1 MKKTILLLFLLLF
14 TLLPAQAVRKVEAN
28 PINVAVILTEQPD
41 SASIAS
47 TCEYYGYVNQPS
59 QDGYTVYQH
68 PKGSTIRYKY
78 TVAENGKSY
87 PTIEVKSKYSQKD
100 KEQLLQQLN
109 FRKNGNTYERKAI
122 GHHTR
127 CSSAPQGY
135 LRFSNHPKPKK

>member
-1 MKKTILLLFLLLF
+1 MKKTILLLILLLF
-14 TLLPAQAVRKVEAN
+14 TLLPAQAVRKVDAN

-47 TCEYYGYVNQPS
+47 TCEYYGYVSQPS
-59 QDGYTVYQH
+59 QDGYTVYQP

-87 PTIEVKSKYSQKD
+87 PTIEVKSKFSQN
-100 KEQLLQQLN
+100 ERNEILRNLN
-109 FRKNGNTYERKAI
+109 FQKKGDTYERKAI
-122 GHHTR
+122 GHQTR